1 MNNKVRKMTY
11 TALFTAIICVLTL
24 IIKIPSVNGYL
35 NLGDCGVY
43 AAAVLGG
50 PFIGAFAGG
59 VGSAAADLI
68 SGYAAWILPTLI
80 IKGIMSGV
88 VGYVAQKQS
97 KEKLVSVKNLLAMI
111 LMGIW
116 MVIGYYLA
124 DVLVFGETQSGF
136 IAALVAM
143 VPNVIQTTVGIV
155 VANLLLAALS
165 KTKIEPIR

>member
-1 MNNKVRKMTY
+1 MNNNVRKLTY
-11 TALFTAIICVLTL
+11 TALFTAIICVLTY
-24 IIKIPSVNGYL
+24 IVKIPSVNGYL

-68 SGYAAWILPTLI
+68 SGYAAWALPTLI
-80 IKGIMSGV
+80 IKGIMGGV
-88 VGYVAQKQS
+88 VGYASS
-97 KEKLVSVKNLLAMI
+97 KTKLVSVKNVLFMA

-116 MVIGYYLA
+116 MVLGYYFA

-143 VPNVIQTTVGIV
+143 VPNVIQTSVGIV
-155 VANLLLAALS
+155 AANLLLAALS
-165 KTKIEPIR
+165 KTKFKSLR